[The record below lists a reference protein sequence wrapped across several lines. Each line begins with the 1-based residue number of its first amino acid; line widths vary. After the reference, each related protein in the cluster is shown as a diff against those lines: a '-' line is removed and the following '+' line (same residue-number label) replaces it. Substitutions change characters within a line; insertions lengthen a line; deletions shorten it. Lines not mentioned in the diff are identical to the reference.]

1 MPLPYARVLL
11 NVCAFLG
18 ILCLAATIA
27 VAVFDLTPIVIRS
40 DSMAPAIDRGDLA
53 IARTQSAGDVSVGDI
68 VSLTNRD
75 GDRVTHR
82 VVTADPFGSS
92 IQFTLKGDANAVPD
106 AEVYNETSVDKVIW
120 SAPKVG
126 YPMSVAIGPVGVL
139 IGGLLVGSL
148 GYVIFDQ
155 SRRMREARMNR

>member
-1 MPLPYARVLL
+1 VPLPYARVLL

-18 ILCLAATIA
+18 VLCLAATIA
-27 VAVFDLTPIVIRS
+27 VAVFNLTPIVIRS

-53 IARTQSAGDVSVGDI
+53 IARTQSAGEVSVGDI

-120 SAPKVG
+120 SAPKLG
-126 YPMSVAIGPVGVL
+126 YPMSIAIGPVGVL

-148 GYVIFDQ
+148 GYVIFDG

>member
-1 MPLPYARVLL
+1 M
-11 NVCAFLG
+11 
-18 ILCLAATIA
+18 ATIA
-27 VAVFDLTPIVIRS
+27 IAVFNVTPIVIRS
-40 DSMAPAIDRGDLA
+40 DSMSPAIDRGDLE

-68 VSLTNRD
+68 VSLTNRA

-106 AEVYNETSVDKVIW
+106 AEVYNETTVDKVIW
-120 SAPKVG
+120 SAPKLG
-126 YPMSVAIGPVGVL
+126 YPMSIAIGPVGIL

-148 GYVIFDQ
+148 GYAIFDK
-155 SRRMREARMNR
+155 RRRVHEERMNG